1 MFSALKQLYLA
12 TTRWAEE
19 LVDEAEGVDD
29 MTRQKARFYLRQI
42 NNALSPTNFVLTN
55 PEVLKITAASNAE
68 NLVKGMRMLAEDV
81 EAGKGVL
88 PPAADRH
95 DGLQA
100 RREPRHDAGQGRLP
114 ATTSA
119 R

>member
-1 MFSALKQLYLA
+1 
-12 TTRWAEE
+12 
-19 LVDEAEGVDD
+19 
-29 MTRQKARFYLRQI
+29 MTRHKAHFYLRQI

-81 EAGKGVL
+81 ESGKGVL
-88 PPAADRH
+88 TAAADRH
-95 DGLQA
+95 DRLQA
-100 RREPRHDAGQGRLP
+100 RREPRDHARQGRSS
-114 ATTSA
+114 ATSSA